1 MKQKMNNPAE
11 PGVNPYGS
19 AGITQASLRLKMC
32 SINPTMIPV
41 CFAPIPVYPGGEII
55 ISHHLVK
62 LFTRSSQTGTP
73 TKEHTLSRS
82 SRTKSAMSSSKLQ
95 RRWQGRG
102 RTSPKTETTLEGE
115 EADWQVRVQ
124 VGGRALKSNGILS
137 HNLDMTIKT
146 WHSTLILLLFLTIW
160 WHLLLLKDHF
170 LIKRRHFLL
179 VFPSS
184 TSTFILLHF

>member
-73 TKEHTLSRS
+73 TKEHTLSPWPS
-82 SRTKSAMSSSKLQ
+82 LVIPTDGGS
-95 RRWQGRG
+95 GR
-102 RTSPKTETTLEGE
+102 E
-115 EADWQVRVQ
+115 
-124 VGGRALKSNGILS
+124 
-137 HNLDMTIKT
+137 
-146 WHSTLILLLFLTIW
+146 
-160 WHLLLLKDHF
+160 
-170 LIKRRHFLL
+170 
-179 VFPSS
+179 
-184 TSTFILLHF
+184 TSTPPCLNTDASTDPEVKS